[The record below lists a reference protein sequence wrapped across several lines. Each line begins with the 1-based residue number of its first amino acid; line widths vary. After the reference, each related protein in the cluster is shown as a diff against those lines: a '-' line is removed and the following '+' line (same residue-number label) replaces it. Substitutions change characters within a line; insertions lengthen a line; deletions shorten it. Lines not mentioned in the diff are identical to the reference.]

1 MTALITAYSLVAC
14 AIAAY
19 MLRIRLID
27 RQLRIAAA
35 RSPGNDAQTHH
46 TPHRRRSAA

>member
-1 MTALITAYSLVAC
+1 MTSLIAAYSLVAC

-19 MLRIRLID
+19 ILRIRLID
-27 RQLRIAAA
+27 RQLRIRAA
-35 RSPGNDAQTHH
+35 RLPAVDAQVLH